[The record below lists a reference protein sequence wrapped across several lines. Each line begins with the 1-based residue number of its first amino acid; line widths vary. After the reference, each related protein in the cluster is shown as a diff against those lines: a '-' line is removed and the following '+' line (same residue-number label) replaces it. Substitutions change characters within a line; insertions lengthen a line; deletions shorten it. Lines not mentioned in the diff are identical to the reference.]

1 MISPV
6 FIKNLNEIIGINPY
20 KFIYLDD
27 DTVLLTSYTGN
38 YVYLTKEEFKKFRI
52 FDLDKEL
59 YDKLVNAGII
69 ITRKNFK
76 RLVRNLSIKTVL
88 SKLCR
93 FFVYSITRRCNQACL
108 YCYAGSPEIKNNV
121 KKFDMDEDIAKQM
134 LEFIGSIPYRAGDK
148 IILVTEGGEPLL
160 KFDLIQFIYNEKK
173 KIEQEKKV
181 KIRMGIVT
189 NLTLMDEDI
198 AKTFM
203 EWVKN
208 KDFSFCSSL
217 EGPKELHDKLRPFKN
232 GKGTYETVTYWVE
245 YFKKEYNYTVPLMS
259 TVTKYHVEMCTPREL
274 LEEYYKWNQ
283 SHYFFKIF
291 NLCGTGLKKFHE
303 LSCSPEILSDYWI
316 KMIEE
321 TIKMYKEGKPIS
333 ERRTNIFVANIES
346 PRRSSLCER
355 KPCGA
360 GLNMIAFDESGNI
373 LPCDTLRSL
382 AHRHTIGKLKTN
394 DYYYVL
400 NKSLG
405 MWFSKMIE
413 DVNIICQNCVFS
425 PYCNICLSDTYG
437 LFKNTWHIESKKY
450 CLPYYKVFKYLFLL
464 KYKYPQKYKILVE
477 YAKKYNKKIS
487 TAPCY

>member
-134 LEFIGSIPYRAGDK
+134 LEFIGSIPYRVNERIA
-148 IILVTEGGEPLL
+148 IHTEGGEPLL

-333 ERRTNIFVANIES
+333 ERMTNTFVTNIES
-346 PRRSSLCER
+346 SVRGCCFS
-355 KPCGA
+355 KPCGG
-360 GLNMIAFDESGNI
+360 GLSVIHFSENGNI
-373 LPCDTLRSL
+373 TKCGPTKSIFYYIL
-382 AHRHTIGKLKTN
+382 GKLGVDNYFSVLNYSVSINFFRMIK
-394 DYYYVL
+394 DCYVL
-400 NKSLG
+400 CS
-405 MWFSKMIE
+405 
-413 DVNIICQNCVFS
+413 NCPFN
-425 PYCNICLSDTYG
+425 PYCNICVAVFHSP
-437 LFKNTWHIESKKY
+437 ESKKY
-450 CLPYYKVFKYLFLL
+450 CKVYFEVFKYLFFL

-477 YAKKYNKKIS
+477 YAKKQKPFLFLKK
-487 TAPCY
+487 CYY